1 MRLLLLKWKHFFG
14 AHERAFSWYN
24 QTGRTKGNFFVDCDR
39 FGCPAPMTEWI
50 CYRHCFIFSLESDKG
65 GKPETG
71 DRVCSGQSGQ
81 RTTSSLG
88 RPWSVSL
95 CFERREQ
102 QQSQSDLYIFP
113 SSQQLIYIKFTF
125 YLVHLVFLLFGS
137 LWDTHTYRASTGE
150 HTLSIY
156 LQWSLPEDSPSVP
169 LVLRLAII
177 AWTSSLHAC
186 TLLDS
191 RVILS

>member
-150 HTLSIY
+150 HTLLYICSDLCQKTVPRSPLFSAWPLSPEPVHY
-156 LQWSLPEDSPSVP
+156 MPVLSLIVE
-169 LVLRLAII
+169 
-177 AWTSSLHAC
+177 
-186 TLLDS
+186 
-191 RVILS
+191 